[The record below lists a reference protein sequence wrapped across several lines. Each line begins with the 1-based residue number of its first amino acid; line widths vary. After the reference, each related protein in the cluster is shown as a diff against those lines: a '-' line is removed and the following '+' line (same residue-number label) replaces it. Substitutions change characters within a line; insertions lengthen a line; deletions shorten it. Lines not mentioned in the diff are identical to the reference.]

1 MSHNWIS
8 AGLLSLGIL
17 AGSGAQAA
25 NTLPN
30 GGLVSYSFGGWSV
43 AISNCGLTLAPSTS
57 ASTDCSSEQVIG
69 TVNPNGSLTLVY
81 QGLSGA
87 LLASHAA
94 NTVSDLSFT
103 ETVTAPTGVM
113 VSSVTA
119 SVTGTG
125 TSLNLDTVF
134 MGVTTP
140 ASGTATANATP
151 LDKTIILASA
161 AHSVVVTKDIK
172 SGGLTGTGNLSLN
185 TVTQTFSVVPEPA
198 SLSLLMVGVAGLIGL
213 RRRRANRG

>member
-81 QGLSGA
+81 QGLSG
-87 LLASHAA
+87 
-94 NTVSDLSFT
+94 
-103 ETVTAPTGVM
+103 
-113 VSSVTA
+113 A